1 MGRIDQNNI
10 TVKLYKYVP
19 IILLFISVLNE
30 FDFNNLGLK
39 YFSFN
44 FSYILIF
51 YYSLKKSESLG
62 YINIFIAGLFNDVV
76 VGTPLGLS
84 SLMFLILCGAA
95 AYLRNITLR
104 PSLIKDCIFFL
115 ITILIINSL
124 LFIVLNIIFNYELDY
139 FDQIINIIFTFLLY
153 LFFSYLFNLFENYV
167 VGKINV
173 GWKFSCKKNPYNQ

>member
-1 MGRIDQNNI
+1 MI
-10 TVKLYKYVP
+10 KLRNKNFIRKTLLQIP
-19 IILLFISVLNE
+19 LILLFISVLNDY
-30 FDFNNLGLK
+30 DFNYLGLK

-62 YINIFIAGLFNDVV
+62 YIYIFIAGLFNDVV
-76 VGTPLGLS
+76 IGTPVGLS
-84 SLMFLILCGAA
+84 SLMYLLLCGSA

-124 LFIVLNIIFNYELDY
+124 LFIALNFIFDYELDY
-139 FDQIINIIFTFLLY
+139 FDQIINITYTFLFY
-153 LFFSYLFNLFENYV
+153 FLFSNLFSFLENQF
-167 VGKINV
+167 VGNT
-173 GWKFSCKKNPYNQ
+173 NAR

>member
-1 MGRIDQNNI
+1 MGKINQNNI
-10 TVKLYKYVP
+10 TVKLYKYIP
-19 IILLFISVLNE
+19 ITLLFISVLNE

-62 YINIFIAGLFNDVV
+62 YIYIFIAGLFNDVI
-76 VGTPLGLS
+76 VGTPIGLS
-84 SLMFLILCGAA
+84 SLMYLMLCGAA

-104 PSLIKDCIFFL
+104 PSLVKDCIFFL

-124 LFIVLNIIFNYELDY
+124 LFIILNFIFDFKLNYS
-139 FDQIINIIFTFLLY
+139 DQLINITYTFLFY
-153 LFFSYLFNLFENYV
+153 FLFSSLFNFTETYFL
-167 VGKINV
+167 GKFNAR
-173 GWKFSCKKNPYNQ
+173 WKFWC

>member
-1 MGRIDQNNI
+1 MNKIYQNNI
-10 TVKLYKYVP
+10 IQNIQKYIP

-30 FDFNNLGLK
+30 FDFNDFGLK

-62 YINIFIAGLFNDVV
+62 YVYIFIAGLINDIV
-76 VGTPLGLS
+76 VGFPIGIS
-84 SLMFLILCGAA
+84 SLMYLILCGAA

-104 PSLIKDCIFFL
+104 PSLIKDSIFFL

-124 LFIVLNIIFNYELDY
+124 LFMFLNFFFNYQLDY
-139 FDQIINIIFTFLLY
+139 FNQMINATFTFLLY
-153 LFFSYLFNLFENYV
+153 FLFANLFNFFNK
-167 VGKINV
+167 KILGNRHA
-173 GWKFSCKKNPYNQ
+173 G